1 MKKIILKIEGMSCSA
16 CSNGLEKYLNKQ
28 DGISAASVNL
38 VSSSALIEYEDNI
51 TIDDLNRFVS
61 EAGFKSLGEYKIEK
75 SLIKDN
81 TKIYLIIYAILL
93 IFLMYISMSH
103 MLKLPQIPFLNM
115 KNYPTNYGLSLFILT
130 IPFLVFGFDIF
141 KSGYKNLIHKTPN
154 MDTLV
159 TLGVL
164 SSFLYSLYNLVM
176 VFLGNNM
183 YVENLYFEGTAT
195 IIFFIKL
202 GRYIDKQAK
211 EKTNTAIEGLV
222 QITPEYALIKTKDGE
237 KQLTIDEVKK
247 GDILICK
254 PGMKFA
260 VDGII
265 SKGEAHTD
273 ESFIT
278 GESVSSKKAINDK
291 VLAGSINMDGYIE
304 YKAEKIGKNST
315 ISEMVKLVLEAQNT
329 KPKIS
334 LLADKICGYFV
345 PSIMLIAIITLIVYL
360 ILSYPLNI
368 VITRFVSVL
377 VVACPCALGL
387 ATPLACVISSGV
399 CAKKGLLIKSS
410 EVLENASKIDTIVF
424 DKTGTLTYGKL
435 KVSKIIN
442 LSKHKNEDILKIVG
456 SIENKSSH
464 PIATAF
470 TSYIKE
476 NNLKFDEVNDFK
488 NMNGIGVYAKI
499 NKKEY
504 YIGNSKIFKKFKI
517 ENMYSN
523 YEDDLVKDE
532 NSVVYVIENNKVIA
546 IIGVKDIIRDN
557 AKKVVTS
564 LQKLGID
571 VIMLSGDNEKT
582 AKLIAKSVGIKNVK
596 ANMLPKEKTDIIKKL
611 ELENKKVMM
620 VGDGINDAIALE
632 TATIG
637 VSVSSA
643 TDIAASSSSVI
654 LMNDNLERL
663 VDLINI
669 SKKTFKII
677 KENLFWAFFYN
688 LLMIPIAIGLFTHFG
703 LTLNPMFAS
712 LAMTISSLSVV
723 FNSLRLRK

>member
-1 MKKIILKIEGMSCSA
+1 
-16 CSNGLEKYLNKQ
+16 
-28 DGISAASVNL
+28 
-38 VSSSALIEYEDNI
+38 
-51 TIDDLNRFVS
+51 
-61 EAGFKSLGEYKIEK
+61 
-75 SLIKDN
+75 
-81 TKIYLIIYAILL
+81 
-93 IFLMYISMSH
+93 
-103 MLKLPQIPFLNM
+103 
-115 KNYPTNYGLSLFILT
+115 
-130 IPFLVFGFDIF
+130 
-141 KSGYKNLIHKTPN
+141 
-154 MDTLV
+154 
-159 TLGVL
+159 
-164 SSFLYSLYNLVM
+164 
-176 VFLGNNM
+176 
-183 YVENLYFEGTAT
+183 
-195 IIFFIKL
+195 
-202 GRYIDKQAK
+202 
-211 EKTNTAIEGLV
+211 
-222 QITPEYALIKTKDGE
+222 
-237 KQLTIDEVKK
+237 
-247 GDILICK
+247 
-254 PGMKFA
+254 
-260 VDGII
+260 
-265 SKGEAHTD
+265 
-273 ESFIT
+273 
-278 GESVSSKKAINDK
+278 
-291 VLAGSINMDGYIE
+291 
-304 YKAEKIGKNST
+304 
-315 ISEMVKLVLEAQNT
+315 
-329 KPKIS
+329 
-334 LLADKICGYFV
+334 
-345 PSIMLIAIITLIVYL
+345 
-360 ILSYPLNI
+360 
-368 VITRFVSVL
+368 
-377 VVACPCALGL
+377 
-387 ATPLACVISSGV
+387 
-399 CAKKGLLIKSS
+399 
-410 EVLENASKIDTIVF
+410 
-424 DKTGTLTYGKL
+424 
-435 KVSKIIN
+435 
-442 LSKHKNEDILKIVG
+442 
-456 SIENKSSH
+456 
-464 PIATAF
+464 
-470 TSYIKE
+470 
-476 NNLKFDEVNDFK
+476 
-488 NMNGIGVYAKI
+488 MNGIGVYAKI